1 MFFVIFARP
10 ASGNGAIILEANLS
24 SAIAYH
30 HFLARLLPRLHLHE
44 FE

>member
-10 ASGNGAIILEANLS
+10 ASGNGAITLEANLS
-24 SAIAYH
+24 FAIAYH
-30 HFLARLLPRLHLHE
+30 HFLARLHPRLHE